1 MGFRKNA
8 RRNGDVVMIK
18 LQLRHSTREEKI
30 TLLVFFVIFLLFACM
45 YLVPLFWVVV
55 NSLRDSG
62 DYFDNVFALPSTL
75 NFQNYLNVFSEF
87 YVGDYYFLD
96 MLFNSLWILV
106 VKVVVNVASSS
117 MLAYAIARFR
127 FPGKDLLY
135 SIVLFVNVI
144 PIVGNGPAAF
154 KLLNSLQMVNNP
166 FTIWLYWAGGFDF
179 AFVVLYGYFKGISP
193 TYSEAAM
200 IDGANNLKILFK
212 IILPLAFPCMI
223 AIMINQAISV
233 WNDYSTPMIYLREYP
248 NLAYG
253 LYLFEKSSFLIDRTV
268 YFAAIVLSCIPVIVL
283 YACSQNI
290 LLTNLTAGGLKG

>member
-1 MGFRKNA
+1 
-8 RRNGDVVMIK
+8 MIK
-18 LQLRHSTREEKI
+18 LKLKHSPWEDKI
-30 TLLVFFVIFLLFACM
+30 TLVAFFIIFLAFACM
-45 YLVPLFWVVV
+45 YLLPFFWVIV
-55 NSLRDSG
+55 NSLRDSS
-62 DYFDNVFALPSTL
+62 DYFDNVFALPTSFNL
-75 NFQNYLNVFSEF
+75 SNYIRAFDEF
-87 YVGDYYFLD
+87 YVGDYYFHD

-106 VKVVVNVASSS
+106 LKVFVNVASST

-154 KLLNSLQMVNNP
+154 KLLNGLNMVNNP
-166 FTIWLYWAGGFDF
+166 WTIWLYWAGGFDF
-179 AFVVLYGYFKGISP
+179 AFVVLYGYFKGISS

-200 IDGANNLKILFK
+200 IDGASNLKILFK
-212 IILPLAFPCMI
+212 IILPLAFPCMV
-223 AIMINQAISV
+223 AVMINQAISV

-253 LYLFEKSSFLIDRTV
+253 LYLFNQSGFLVDRPI
-268 YFAAIVLSCIPVIVL
+268 YFAAIVLSCLPVIVL
-283 YACSQNI
+283 YSCTQNI